1 MNTSHSVAGQRFAAV
16 AATLVLSLA
25 LSACG
30 GSGTAT
36 TTKASDPEA
45 AALVPQ
51 DLQDAGILTVGT
63 YAPSPPTRMF
73 KKDGTTLTGL
83 DITMSE
89 EIGKSLGLDVEFQ
102 NAKWDGLLPALKG
115 GRFDIVAAQI
125 GDYEERRG
133 NGDFIDYY
141 TSGASA
147 VTLES
152 NSGIYTEAWDL
163 CGKRVGF
170 QSGVAAAKAL
180 PELSRQCATKNPG
193 AGEMEL
199 KPFPD
204 DAAGLLAV
212 RSGQT
217 DVHVLDNTAAAY
229 QVQQSRSGEKLKIVA
244 EDLIVRANIGMVVAK
259 DNPELRD
266 AVKTA
271 LENMIES
278 GRYQEILDQYGLGD
292 YGVKAITVNTTETV
306 K

>member
-1 MNTSHSVAGQRFAAV
+1 MNKPLFAAGQRFAAV
-16 AATLVLSLA
+16 GATLALALA

-30 GSGTAT
+30 GSGT

-51 DLQDAGILTVGT
+51 DIRKAGILTVGT
-63 YAPSPPTRMF
+63 YAPSPPTRMY
-73 KKDGTTLTGL
+73 KEDGTTLTGL

-102 NAKWDGLLPALKG
+102 NMKWDGLLPALKG
-115 GRFDIVAAQI
+115 GRFDIVAAQM

-133 NGDFIDYY
+133 NGDFVDYY
-141 TSGASA
+141 TTGASA
-147 VTLES
+147 VALES
-152 NSGIYTEAWDL
+152 NAGNYTDTWDL

-170 QSGVAAAKAL
+170 QSGVAAGKAL
-180 PELSRQCATKNPG
+180 PELSRQCASENPG

-217 DVHVLDNTAAAY
+217 DVHVLDNTASAY
-229 QVQQSRSGEKLKIVA
+229 QVQQSRSGEKLRIVA

-266 AVKTA
+266 AVKAA
-271 LENMIES
+271 LENMMAS
-278 GRYQEILDQYGLGD
+278 GRYKEILDQYGLGD
-292 YGVKAITVNTTETV
+292 YGVKEITVNTTKTV

>member
-1 MNTSHSVAGQRFAAV
+1 MNKPLSAAGQRFASV
-16 AATLVLSLA
+16 GATLALALA

-30 GSGTAT
+30 GSGTT
-36 TTKASDPEA
+36 TAKASDPEA

-51 DLQDAGILTVGT
+51 DIRKAGILTVGT
-63 YAPSPPTRMF
+63 YAPSPPTRMY
-73 KKDGTTLTGL
+73 KADGTTLTGM

-102 NAKWDGLLPALKG
+102 NMKWDGLLPALKG
-115 GRFDIVAAQI
+115 GRFDIVAAQM

-133 NGDFIDYY
+133 NGDFVDYY
-141 TSGASA
+141 TTGGSA
-147 VTLES
+147 VALES
-152 NSGIYTEAWDL
+152 NAGNYTETWDL

-170 QSGVAAAKAL
+170 QSGAAAGKAL
-180 PELSRQCATKNPG
+180 PELSRQCATENPG
-193 AGEMEL
+193 AGEIDL

-217 DVHVLDNTAAAY
+217 DAHVLDNTPAAY
-229 QVQQSRSGEKLKIVA
+229 QVQQSRSGEKLSIVA
-244 EDLIVRANIGMVVAK
+244 EDLIDRANIGMVVAK
-259 DNPELRD
+259 DKPELRN
-266 AVKTA
+266 AVKAA

-278 GRYQEILDQYGLGD
+278 GRYKEILDQYGLGD
-292 YGVKAITVNTTETV
+292 YGVKEITVNTTQTV